1 VCIYIC
7 MYVYKT
13 DLRKTLTTDE
23 FFDPATIH
31 RFDCSDEH
39 MGGAGDAG
47 VVCVFVCVC
56 VGVCVRAR
64 TFVCVCVCAC
74 ACVRVCLFACA

>member
-1 VCIYIC
+1 MPVCVNGC
-7 MYVYKT
+7 HPLKKK
-13 DLRKTLTTDE
+13 DLGKTLTTDE

-47 VVCVFVCVC
+47 VVRVMCVC
-56 VGVCVRAR
+56 ACMRVCAR
-64 TFVCVCVCAC
+64 VHLCVCVCARARVHVCVC
-74 ACVRVCLFACA
+74 A

>member
-1 VCIYIC
+1 MTIHSVSVLTYSYACVCKC
-7 MYVYKT
+7 VPSLKKKT
-13 DLRKTLTTDE
+13 DLGKTLTTDE

-47 VVCVFVCVC
+47 VVCVCVCVC
-56 VGVCVRAR
+56 VHVCVN
-64 TFVCVCVCAC
+64 VC
-74 ACVRVCLFACA
+74 